1 MSPCVGCRHMT
12 ERPAGKKGRKFFVC
26 TIGGPAPWSPKRV
39 VDIVPED
46 MPKERVTTLFK
57 KCERREEEMVC
68 EIEMDDDVR
77 ERVIEPKRSTEVE
90 LPEDWDI

>member
-1 MSPCVGCRHMT
+1 MVSPCVGCRHMT
-12 ERPAGKKGRKFFVC
+12 ERPAGKKGKKFFIC
-26 TIGGPAPWSPKRV
+26 TIGGPWGWAPKWV
-39 VDIVPED
+39 LDMVPEEVGT
-46 MPKERVTTLFK
+46 PWTGFKE
-57 KCERREEEMVC
+57 CERREEPVVC